1 MVTHAMD
8 VLDLLRKYSE
18 GGRLG
23 EVRTGRLDDK
33 REVILFGREYA
44 FDGGASTGLRGVG
57 GAEISLGSLVF
68 FAKYVFNA
76 LAEGD
81 DDDAE
86 QDAGLTTEARATYVA
101 GKMKEIMS
109 AYRTEAYVES
119 LPLVPVPVPVPTP
132 RGGSSPSSL
141 ADPVVPPIATEHV
154 CVCE

>member
-1 MVTHAMD
+1 LVTHVMD

-23 EVRTGRLDDK
+23 EVRTGRLDDN

-86 QDAGLTTEARATYVA
+86 QDAGMTTETRAAYVA

-119 LPLVPVPVPVPTP
+119 LPLVPVPAP
-132 RGGSSPSSL
+132 RGGGSSPSSL
-141 ADPVVPPIATEHV
+141 ADPVAQPIATEHV